1 MRAWPA
7 IPVFLTWTVVVW
19 VGRIRNIAG
28 DDDLSTGGRAW
39 RLGAAVLFVVLAL
52 AVVGA
57 RRLGGSA
64 NSPLANTLLGAL
76 VALTVGWWGVR
87 GVGILLDVDHDIGFK
102 VVHTVLMIGSI
113 ALAVWAWGR
122 RDG

>member
-1 MRAWPA
+1 MRALPA

-19 VGRIRNIAG
+19 AGRIRNIAG
-28 DDDLSTGGRAW
+28 DDDLSAPGRAW
-39 RLGAAVLFVVLAL
+39 RLGAAVLFVVLAV
-52 AVVGA
+52 AVLVA
-57 RRLGGSA
+57 RRRA
-64 NSPLANTLLGAL
+64 VPYANTVLAAL

-102 VVHTVLMIGSI
+102 VVHTILMIGSI
-113 ALAVWAWGR
+113 TLAVWAWGR